1 MESPIVNLQDRLQK
15 LIDQYTAD
23 KKEMEALRKQCT
35 QLTEE
40 NMQLFTQIEEY
51 SKLSG
56 DTETALKELQ
66 QEYNAL
72 QTKYNEL
79 QGLFSGIETFAD
91 DAIKKIDNIF
101 PLLEEGDK

>member
-23 KKEMEALRKQCT
+23 KKEMEELKKQCA

-40 NMQLFTQIEEY
+40 NMQLFTQIEDY
-51 SKLSG
+51 AKLCG
-56 DTETALKELQ
+56 ETETNLK
-66 QEYNAL
+66 AL
-72 QTKYNEL
+72 QTEHDALKQTHNDM
-79 QGLFSGIETFAD
+79 QNMLFGIETFAD

-101 PLLEEGDK
+101 PLIEDGE